1 MPIDNEF
8 SLDGRC
14 RFPRSAGFGLPAGS
28 LLVAF
33 LCVFAV
39 PGARASSSGGWAAW
53 SPFAEDG
60 LNGMVWVGVL
70 VGVGFLFFGVFLF
83 RRWLQRDAKR
93 TRMEIERL
101 ALIAERTSNA
111 VLIADKTGRV
121 EWINPAFSRLS
132 GFFLDEIRGHE
143 AEAFLITD
151 ELESGVRARLAEAIR
166 SRSGRRET
174 IRKLSKSGNAYYAE
188 LEIIPARGART
199 GGGFL
204 AIFTDV
210 TESQRR
216 LLQLQR
222 ARANL
227 EAVLAAATGVAIIAT
242 DRQGTIT
249 VFNSGAVQLLGYEA
263 TEVVGRHTPVMFHA
277 GEDMTTIMTSGVRD
291 AEGDRVSPFGAL
303 VECLRRSP
311 GSPRKVWTYWSKKRE
326 RIPVE
331 LTLTPIQERESKL
344 TGYLFIAVDVR
355 EREKHERNLQLYRTA
370 LESTD
375 NGILIS
381 DTKGDILWV
390 NAAFT
395 RITRYAAAEVIG
407 QSTRVLRS
415 GAHPPQFYQEMWET
429 ISAGHIW
436 RGELVNRRRNGALY
450 DEEMSITPIADG
462 DGNITHYVAIKTDIS
477 VRKKNELRLVALNER
492 FDIARRAAGI
502 GVWEFDLEAGAML
515 WDDRMFEVFGV
526 RREEFRPTWDAWVEL
541 IHPDDREGMRA
552 QWDRAVTG
560 GRLLELEFRLAAH
573 PDRFLAAYGEVVRGE
588 NAGSPRVV
596 GVHYDIT
603 PIKETALQLERR
615 ERLLQGLARAA
626 LEVLQTG
633 DDTRERIPSAF
644 AMLGGAAR
652 ADRVYLF
659 REERAGLSVHRCF
672 EWARDGVKSASGESL
687 LNDIP
692 WDEGL
697 QRWRDLLRRGEF
709 VDGHV
714 RLFPPSERA
723 FLEPYG
729 VVSIIL
735 APIFIEGDFFG
746 FMGLDICGEERLW
759 TDDERHIFGVAA
771 QVVGLAYL
779 QERTRLD
786 LVAAK
791 ERSESLNEL
800 LGKEIKRANELAVQ
814 ADEANLAKSRFLA
827 NMSHEIRT
835 PLNGLL
841 GYSQLLMT
849 STAIQQPERQYV
861 RTILRA
867 GEHLL
872 TLINDILDLSKIEA
886 GRMHLSPAAH
896 LLNGYLDEV
905 LEMLEIK
912 ALEKG
917 LEYGWTAWDFASGE
931 ELTPGK
937 LPLKVE
943 IDGRALRQ
951 VLVNLIGNA
960 IKFTPKGSVFLR
972 VGPVGRSFQGVHLR
986 FAVVDTGIGILEE
999 DIGSIFQEFQQS
1011 SRPSAEQQRTEGTGL
1026 GLAISAKLVSL
1037 MGGRLTV
1044 DSEKGKGSCFSF
1056 DLCLPELGVAAWRTG
1071 LGSGVPGVPSEDS
1084 LPIGYAG
1091 ALRRVVVLDDDEPSR
1106 LRLRAILLDRNF
1118 EVVATGD
1125 PIFALQTVRENR
1137 PDVILTA
1144 IEMAEMD
1151 GRAFAAAL
1159 KEEWESADL
1168 PVIAVSGSLSDI
1180 EDPAAGLEIFDG
1192 LVAKP
1197 VSEAAL
1203 LAEIGSALSLIWEYP
1218 ESPSDAAK
1226 EATNENA
1233 GALDKISSE
1242 IREAMIA
1249 AAEIGDFRSI
1259 ESGIERLAADGFSDA
1274 ALEELRSCAEEYD
1287 SNGVLAIL
1295 RKPLAQADC

>member
-1 MPIDNEF
+1 M
-8 SLDGRC
+8 
-14 RFPRSAGFGLPAGS
+14 
-28 LLVAF
+28 
-33 LCVFAV
+33 
-39 PGARASSSGGWAAW
+39 ASSILEGAAW
-53 SPFAEDG
+53 LPFAEDS
-60 LNGMVWVGVL
+60 LNGKVWIL
-70 VGVGFLFFGVFLF
+70 ASLGVGLLVFGAVLF
-83 RRWLQRDAKR
+83 RRWFQQDAKR
-93 TRMEIERL
+93 TRIEIERL

-111 VLIADKTGRV
+111 VLIADKSGRV
-121 EWINPAFSRLS
+121 EWVNPAFSGLT
-132 GFFLDEIRGHE
+132 GFFLSEIRGQE
-143 AEAFLITD
+143 AASFLITD
-151 ELESGVRARLAEAIR
+151 ELETGVRARLSDAIQN
-166 SRSGRRET
+166 RSGRRET
-174 IRKLSKSGNAYYAE
+174 IRKLSKSGNAYFAE
-188 LEIIPARGART
+188 LEIIPAKGARA

-210 TESQRR
+210 TESQKR

-249 VFNSGAVQLLGYEA
+249 VFNAGAVRLLGYDA

-277 GEDMTTIMTSGVRD
+277 GEDMTAIMTSGVRD

-303 VECLRRSP
+303 VECLRRAP
-311 GSPRKVWTYWSKKRE
+311 GGPRRLWTYWSKKRE

-331 LTLTPIQERESKL
+331 LTLTPITEREGKL
-344 TGYLFIAVDVR
+344 TGYLFVAVDVR
-355 EREKHERNLQLYRTA
+355 EREKHERNLLLYRTA

-375 NGILIS
+375 NGIVIT
-381 DTKGDILWV
+381 DPKGDIQWV

-395 RITRYAAAEVIG
+395 RITRYEAAEVIG
-407 QSTRVLRS
+407 QSTRILRS
-415 GAHPPQFYQEMWET
+415 GAHPPEFYREMWET
-429 ISAGHIW
+429 VSAGHVW
-436 RGELVNRRRNGALY
+436 RGELINRRKNGALY
-450 DEEMSITPIADG
+450 DEEMSITPIPDA
-462 DGNITHYVAIKTDIS
+462 DGNITHYVAIKSDIS
-477 VRKKNELRLVALNER
+477 LRKKNELRLVALNER
-492 FDIARRAAGI
+492 FNIARRAAGI
-502 GVWEFDLEAGAML
+502 GVWEFVLEAETMF

-526 RREEFRPTWDAWVEL
+526 TREDFEPEWDTWLGL
-541 IHPDDREGMRA
+541 IHPDDREEVRL

-560 GRLLELEFRLAAH
+560 GSLLELEFRLADF
-573 PDRFLAAYGEVVRGE
+573 PERFLAAYGEVVRDE
-588 NAGSPRVV
+588 DTGSRRVV

-659 REERAGLSVHRCF
+659 KEERAGLSVHRCF
-672 EWARDGVKSASGESL
+672 EWAREGVKAASGDSL
-687 LNDIP
+687 LDDVP

-697 QRWRDLLRRGEF
+697 QRWRDLLRQGEF

-714 RLFPPSERA
+714 RLFPPAERS
-723 FLEPYG
+723 FLEPLG
-729 VVSIIL
+729 VTSILL
-735 APIFIEGDFFG
+735 APIFIEGTFFG
-746 FMGLDICGEERLW
+746 FMGLDVCGEERLW

-779 QERTRLD
+779 QERTRRD

-800 LGKEIKRANELAVQ
+800 LGKEIKRANELAVH

-849 STAIQQPERQYV
+849 SAAIRNPERQYV

-886 GRMHLSPAAH
+886 GRMRLSPGAH

-912 ALEKG
+912 AREKG
-917 LEYGWTAWDFASGE
+917 LDYGWSAWDFAAGE
-931 ELTPGK
+931 ELPPGK

-972 VGPVGRSFQGVHLR
+972 VGPVGRSSQGVHLR
-986 FAVVDTGIGILEE
+986 FAVVDTGIGIPE
-999 DIGSIFQEFQQS
+999 DDLGTIFEEFQQS
-1011 SRPSAEQQRTEGTGL
+1011 SRPSSEQQRTEGTGL
-1026 GLAISAKLVSL
+1026 GLAISAKLVGL

-1056 DLCLPELGVAAWRTG
+1056 DLCVPELGAAAWRTG
-1071 LGSGVPGVPSEDS
+1071 LRSGAPEMPTEGSVPT
-1084 LPIGYAG
+1084 GYLG
-1091 ALRRVVVLDDDEPSR
+1091 ALRRVVVLDDDEASR
-1106 LRLRAILLDRNF
+1106 LMLRAILIERKF
-1118 EVVATGD
+1118 EVVATDD
-1125 PIFALQTVRENR
+1125 PEYALQTIRESR
-1137 PDVILTA
+1137 PDIVLTA
-1144 IEMAEMD
+1144 IEMGKMD
-1151 GRAFAAAL
+1151 GRSFATAL
-1159 KEEWESADL
+1159 KEEWETADL

-1180 EDPAAGLEIFDG
+1180 EDPAAGLEIFRG

-1197 VSEAAL
+1197 VTETAL
-1203 LAEIGSALSLIWEYP
+1203 LAEVGSVLSLIWEYP
-1218 ESPSDAAK
+1218 ENLSEKADASTEVEACALERISPA
-1226 EATNENA
+1226 
-1233 GALDKISSE
+1233 
-1242 IREAMIA
+1242 IRDAMIA

-1259 ESGIERLAADGFSDA
+1259 ESGIDQLAADGFSEGS
-1274 ALEELRSCAEEYD
+1274 LEELRLRAEEYD
-1287 SNGVLAIL
+1287 ANGVLAIL
-1295 RKPLAQADC
+1295 RKSLAEAER